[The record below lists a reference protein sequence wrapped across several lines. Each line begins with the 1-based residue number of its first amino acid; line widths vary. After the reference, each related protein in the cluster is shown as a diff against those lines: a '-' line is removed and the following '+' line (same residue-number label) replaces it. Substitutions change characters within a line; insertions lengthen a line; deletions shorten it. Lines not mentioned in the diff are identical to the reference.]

1 MGWSLR
7 SRAPAP
13 LCARPIPSTIA
24 CLLPL
29 PAHSACMQTEGEV
42 FMQLLLAALK
52 AITRRVLLADQSVE
66 YMLKA
71 DP

>member
-1 MGWSLR
+1 
-7 SRAPAP
+7 
-13 LCARPIPSTIA
+13 
-24 CLLPL
+24 
-29 PAHSACMQTEGEV
+29 MQTEGEV